1 MSRLRPHPRRAWW
14 QLGLCAGLLW
24 AVGLSRP
31 ALAATP
37 TAPTAPT
44 APKTTTADGGS
55 DEPRLDCLQQVRGD
69 LVSILGAAPFASE
82 RDLAGP
88 GPAAMVPITRG
99 SPRWMSGFNAV
110 LAWENDDCP
119 AFAAFAEHM
128 GYDAYELFDRRG
140 GGRHWVLSDRTGRK
154 NGLFVLRAPAERD
167 RARALVISAP
177 HRGLG
182 QNPNAAAELYVA
194 TSAVALL
201 QNSASPCN
209 LQTCGGCMM
218 SESSLCGG
226 CTRASDAAASVDN
239 LQFALF
245 AALVATRRDL
255 RLEYGGQ
262 PASLAQPPTCRAF
275 ARLSQGPLT
284 GRAATATA
292 IPDGIAKALQARLG
306 ASCLCYG
313 VDGGGPACGKV
324 AQDSLYARLANQEPL
339 VPFDPCGQPATQLSG
354 RYLHVESRGL
364 PVATLAAAINQA
376 LPLAPAPAGPATP
389 PTGAGSGSG
398 PAGGQRPSPPAPR

>member
-1 MSRLRPHPRRAWW
+1 MPPRRAWR
-14 QLGLCAGLLW
+14 QLGLCAGLLL

-37 TAPTAPT
+37 TAPPSSAG
-44 APKTTTADGGS
+44 DGGS
-55 DEPRLDCLQQVRGD
+55 DEPRLDCLQQVSGD
-69 LVSILGAAPFASE
+69 LVSIIGAVPYAGE

-167 RARALVISAP
+167 RARALIISAP

-182 QNPNAAAELYVA
+182 LGLNAAAELYVA

-201 QNSASPCN
+201 QNTASPCN
-209 LQTCGGCMM
+209 LQSCGGCMM
-218 SESSLCGG
+218 SENSPCGG

-262 PASLAQPPTCRAF
+262 PTSVAQPPTCRAF

-284 GRAATATA
+284 ARAATPTPL
-292 IPDGIAKALQARLG
+292 PDGVARALQARLG
-306 ASCLCYG
+306 AACMCYG

-339 VPFDPCGQPATQLSG
+339 IPFDPCGQPATQLSG

-364 PVATLAAAINQA
+364 PVATLAAAIKEA
-376 LPLAPAPAGPATP
+376 LPLPSAPSRPAST
-389 PTGAGSGSG
+389 PTGSSPSSSSGSSS
-398 PAGGQRPSPPAPR
+398 RPSPGPSKPAPR